1 MELLCLGGDKVEKNV
16 SVVGDLRLHLIRIKY
31 NRNRKIIFLGKD
43 TEHIDR
49 LVEKVSK
56 MSKTIILRL
65 SYDIIYL

>member
-16 SVVGDLRLHLIRIKY
+16 SAVGDLRLHLIRIKY
-31 NRNRKIIFLGKD
+31 NRNRKIIFLGED